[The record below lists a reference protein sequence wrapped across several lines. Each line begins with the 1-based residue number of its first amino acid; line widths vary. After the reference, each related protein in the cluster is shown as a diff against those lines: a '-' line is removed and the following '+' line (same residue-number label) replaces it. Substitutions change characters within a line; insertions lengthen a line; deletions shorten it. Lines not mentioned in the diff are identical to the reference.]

1 MKGLLLKDILGMK
14 SFFKFFLIVVVI
26 CTAISIG
33 AGRGD
38 FSAGIATSVSV
49 FIGGMMGFTSFA
61 YDTAYGWDQYVL
73 TLPYTKKQIV
83 LAKYVFSL
91 LITGIG
97 AGIGLVANLIIAG
110 VGASQGDAYADTV
123 IALLLCMVVMFISLM
138 IPLMFRYGVEKARII
153 VIIIFIV
160 PFMLLA
166 LLGGQNGADGM
177 QKTIEMILPWMPF
190 AAAAAL
196 VVSWFC
202 SVRIYERKGA

>member
-1 MKGLLLKDILGMK
+1 MKGLLLKDIIGMK
-14 SFFKFFLIVVVI
+14 SFFKFFLIIVVV
-26 CTAISIG
+26 CTGFAIASKN
-33 AGRGD
+33 GD
-38 FSAGIATSVSV
+38 YSAGIATSISI

-97 AGIGLVANLIIAG
+97 AGIGIAANLLLVAFG
-110 VGASQGDAYADTV
+110 VSQDDPFMVLV
-123 IALLLCMVVMFISLM
+123 IGLLLCMVAIFISIM
-138 IPLMFRYGVEKARII
+138 IPLMFRFGVEKARII

-160 PFMLLA
+160 PFMLFA
-166 LLGGQNGADGM
+166 LLGGENGTDGYM
-177 QKTIEMILPWMPF
+177 KMLETLLTWLPF

-196 VVSWFC
+196 VISWIC
-202 SVRIYERKGA
+202 TVRIYEKQGA